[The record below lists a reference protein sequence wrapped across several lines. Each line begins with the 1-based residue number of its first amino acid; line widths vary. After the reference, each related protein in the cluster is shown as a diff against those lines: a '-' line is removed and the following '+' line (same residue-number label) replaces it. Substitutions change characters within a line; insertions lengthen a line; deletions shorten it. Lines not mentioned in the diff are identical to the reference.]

1 MDIIACFYTGQKKC
15 DGCVLSHCPVHQHNT
30 RAEGGDTATEAQ
42 APRQIHGQSPPWG
55 QHTGCPRY
63 TTLHILYCRARVSH
77 GLSLIRGQQRYDI
90 KLEYEYFSFYI
101 LIMQIIFHLH
111 LALYI

>member
-15 DGCVLSHCPVHQHNT
+15 DRRVLSHCPVHQHNT

-42 APRQIHGQSPPWG
+42 APRQIHGQSPPRG

-63 TTLHILYCRARVSH
+63 TTLHIMYVE
-77 GLSLIRGQQRYDI
+77 
-90 KLEYEYFSFYI
+90 LEYLMANKGSTKI
-101 LIMQIIFHLH
+101 
-111 LALYI
+111 